1 MAVDYFPS
9 LVLRPTP
16 SFSMLHAI
24 KGLFYVTLYPGY
36 PCNVEN
42 IGWPGYEAISIC
54 AVLIWKLRGS
64 MWASAGMRLITL
76 HAVYILHTS
85 SAFLEPHEHWSGMN
99 LQSLSKCSSSW
110 LCSSNL
116 LQPNCWLGHGI
127 FLNLQEAMCLY
138 VILIIYHMRWVC
150 CYGCCVECVV
160 MGALYQ
166 VHQ

>member
-116 LQPNCWLGHGI
+116 LQPNCWFGAWDLSELARGYV
-127 FLNLQEAMCLY
+127 FLCHFNNIQWRSQDFAN
-138 VILIIYHMRWVC
+138 
-150 CYGCCVECVV
+150 G
-160 MGALYQ
+160 GAQ
-166 VHQ
+166 K